1 MKNSI
6 LKNNIK
12 TISLCFIA
20 LFMGTQN
27 TMAQNTILGFKN
39 VEKQNKL
46 EKDFDAQLNAT
57 RVE

>member
-20 LFMGTQN
+20 LFMVTKN
-27 TMAQNTILGFKN
+27 SMAQNTILGFIN
-39 VEKQNKL
+39 VEKQNKI
-46 EKDFDAQLNAT
+46 EKDFDAQLNLQ
-57 RVE
+57 